1 MYYSFLKYLYNVW
14 TSKSQEKNQ
23 VQAQKNSKT
32 NLEMSYF

>member
-1 MYYSFLKYLYNVW
+1 MYYSFLNIYIMFELVKVKRK
-14 TSKSQEKNQ
+14 TK